1 MNVAEWLRGQGLER
15 YEEAF
20 RDNEIEFDILPDL
33 TEGDLEKLGVPLGHR
48 KKLLRAIANLRA
60 VPSEAA
66 SPPSPASESAL
77 GERRQL
83 TVMFCD
89 LVGSTSIAADLDPE
103 DMVELIR
110 DFQRSVSAATVKF
123 DGHVAKWMGDGALVY
138 FGYPRAHEDD
148 AERAVRAGLALTA
161 TIHALR
167 RPGAAALDV
176 RVGIATG
183 LVVVGPIMGEGG
195 AREQDVVG
203 ETPNLAARLQ
213 ALAAAGEVMISETTR
228 RLLGGTFELEARGP
242 QAIRGLPAPT
252 PVWAVRR
259 ESMNVNR
266 FEAARTEA
274 LTPFV
279 GREQDVALLMEH
291 WRDALEGDGRIVLLS
306 GEAGIGKS
314 RALTSLR
321 EQIASNAPL
330 EMSFQ
335 CSPHHANEAF
345 YPVLGN
351 IWRAAGFSSEDS
363 AEGRLDKLEALI
375 ARAGLDTAST
385 APILAGLLLTPT
397 GARYG
402 PGDFA
407 STEVRE
413 RAIGALMA
421 LFEGLTRNRPVLVLL
436 EDAHW
441 IDPSSLD
448 LFGRLVDRVRTLPV
462 LLIVT
467 FRPEFTPPWGG
478 RPNVVAHSLSRFG
491 KRHSLRM
498 IESVADGARLP
509 DEILA
514 EIVAKADGVPLFLE
528 ELTKTVLESGL
539 LRKEG
544 DQWVLRAALT
554 SFAIPSTLQ
563 DSLMARLDRLSVV
576 REIAQIGAAIG
587 REFSQGLLEAVA
599 PISGP
604 ALQSALDRLLASEL
618 LYRRE
623 TPSGSVYVFKHALV
637 QDTAYASLLR
647 GRRQSVHADI
657 ARALCERLADSIE
670 TAPAVIAHHFTEAG
684 LWESAACYWLKATEQ
699 ALSRSAYI
707 EANRYVETGLA
718 QLPSLEDGPKRRTLE
733 LALQLARANALL
745 PLRGYDAPETI
756 AALTQAKA
764 LLDIGVGD
772 DLQRFSV
779 LYGLCAASFFAARV
793 ESAHAL
799 ARQIVEFA
807 ERHGDATYRLIGHRL
822 LGTTLLLMGRN
833 REALERFETA
843 ERYRDPARQRLLSYR
858 FGNDPGLAV
867 VGYKSWALLFLGRL
881 DEASKVVERIAPE
894 LEGHGH
900 APTIAFCKFFSTV
913 LPDLAFGDHEA
924 CERHGAELVAY
935 CEENK
940 VEQFRLL
947 GAVYQS
953 LARVARA
960 PDPDNIALAN
970 AALAAQHRFGGHI
983 GDSDFLSRLAEAS
996 LAIGDRAGAESAL
1009 ARCLAFVEGSGERLH
1024 LANVRRIEG
1033 VIALDGPSPD
1043 RAKAEA
1049 CFRQAIE
1056 IAREQEMRLYEL
1068 RATTELARLQRDVN
1082 PAAKLRAFI
1091 ESAMSGITGADAA
1104 RDLVEAKA
1112 FLASLA
1118 AP

>member
-1 MNVAEWLRGQGLER
+1 MNVADWLRGQGLER
-15 YEEAF
+15 YEAAF
-20 RDNEIEFDILPDL
+20 RDNEVDLDVLPDL
-33 TEGDLEKLGVPLGHR
+33 TDGDLEKLGVPLGHR
-48 KKLLRAIANLRA
+48 KKLLRAIADLHAAPN
-60 VPSEAA
+60 EAA
-66 SPPSPASESAL
+66 HPAAQASYPVS

-89 LVGSTSIAADLDPE
+89 LVGSTAIAAKLDPE

-161 TIHALR
+161 SIHALR

-183 LVVVGPIMGEGG
+183 LVVVGQIMGEGE

-213 ALAAAGEVMISETTR
+213 GLAAAGEVIVSEATR

-242 QAIRGLPAPT
+242 QTIRGLPEPA
-252 PVWAVRR
+252 PVWAIKR
-259 ESMNVNR
+259 ESMNVDR
-266 FEAARTEA
+266 FEAARTET

-279 GREQDVALLMEH
+279 GREQDVALLAEH
-291 WRDALEGDGRIVLLS
+291 WRDAREGDGRIVLLS

-314 RALTSLR
+314 RALASLR
-321 EQIASNAPL
+321 GQIAADAPL
-330 EMSFQ
+330 AMSFQ

-351 IWRAAGFSSEDS
+351 IWRAAGFSNDEPA
-363 AEGRLDKLEALI
+363 AERLDKLEALI
-375 ARAGLDTAST
+375 ARAGLDAAST
-385 APILAGLLLTPT
+385 APILAALLLIPT
-397 GARYG
+397 GARYAAA
-402 PGDFA
+402 DFA
-407 STEVRE
+407 PSEAKE
-413 RAIGALMA
+413 RSIGALMA

-448 LFGRLVDRVRTLPV
+448 LFGRLIERIRTLAA

-478 RPNVVAHSLSRFG
+478 RPNVVGHSLSRFG
-491 KRHSLRM
+491 KRHSLKM
-498 IESVADGARLP
+498 IESVTAGRRLP
-509 DEILA
+509 GEVLD

-528 ELTKTVLESGL
+528 ELTKTVIESGL
-539 LRKEG
+539 LRQEN
-544 DQWVLRAALT
+544 DHWALRAALT
-554 SFAIPSTLQ
+554 PFAIPSTLQ
-563 DSLMARLDRLSVV
+563 DSLMARLDRLSAV

-587 REFSQGLLEAVA
+587 REFSQSLLAAVA
-599 PISGP
+599 PISGA
-604 ALQSALDRLLASEL
+604 ALQSALDRLVASEL
-618 LYRRE
+618 VYRRDA
-623 TPSGSVYVFKHALV
+623 PPDSIYVFKHALV
-637 QDTAYASLLR
+637 QDTAYASMLR
-647 GRRQSVHADI
+647 GRKQIVHADI
-657 ARALCERLADSIE
+657 ARALCERVGDNVES
-670 TAPAVIAHHFTEAG
+670 APAVIAHHFTEAG
-684 LWESAACYWLKATEQ
+684 LREPAASYWLKATEQ
-699 ALSRSAYI
+699 ALSRSAYV
-707 EANRYVETGLA
+707 EANRYVESGLS
-718 QLPSLEDGPKRRTLE
+718 QLPGLEDGPQRRSLE

-807 ERHGDATYRLIGHRL
+807 ARLSDATYRLVGHRL
-822 LGTTLLLMGRN
+822 LGTTLFLMGRN
-833 REALERFETA
+833 REALENFETA

-867 VGYKSWALLFLGRL
+867 VGYKSWALLFLGRFE
-881 DEASKVVERIAPE
+881 EAAKVVERIEPE
-894 LEGHGH
+894 LDGHRH
-900 APTIAFCKFFSTV
+900 APTIAFCKFFSTI
-913 LPDLAFGDHEA
+913 LPDLVFGDHEA
-924 CERHGAELVAY
+924 CERHSADLVAY
-935 CEENK
+935 CEDKK

-947 GAVYQS
+947 GVVYQS

-960 PDPDNIALAN
+960 PDSDNIAVAN
-970 AALAAQHRFGGHI
+970 AALAAAHRFGGHI

-996 LAIGDRAGAESAL
+996 LAIGDHAGAESTL
-1009 ARCLAFVEGSGERLH
+1009 ARCLAFIEGSGERLH
-1024 LANVRRIEG
+1024 LANARRIEG
-1033 VIALDGPSPD
+1033 LIALDGPSPD
-1043 RAKAEA
+1043 KTKAEA

-1056 IAREQEMRLYEL
+1056 IAREQEMRLYEI
-1068 RATTELARLQRDVN
+1068 RAATELARLSRDVK
-1082 PAAKLRAFI
+1082 PAAELRAFM
-1091 ESAMSGITGADAA
+1091 ESAMSGITGGAAA
-1104 RDLVEAKA
+1104 RDVRQAQA